1 MTPTYK
7 EEEDRTLVN
16 IEVDCECEGGPCAHM
31 ILEIQKAMQQAYN
44 NGVKDGA
51 TSAMENVTDFLQKH
65 YPREYAEAEKQI
77 KAERSA
83 ERMN

>member
-7 EEEDRTLVN
+7 EEEGKMLVN
-16 IEVDCECEGGPCAHM
+16 IEVDCECEGVACAHM
-31 ILEIQKAMQQAYN
+31 ISEVQKAVQQAYN

-77 KAERSA
+77 KAERST
-83 ERMN
+83 EKLN